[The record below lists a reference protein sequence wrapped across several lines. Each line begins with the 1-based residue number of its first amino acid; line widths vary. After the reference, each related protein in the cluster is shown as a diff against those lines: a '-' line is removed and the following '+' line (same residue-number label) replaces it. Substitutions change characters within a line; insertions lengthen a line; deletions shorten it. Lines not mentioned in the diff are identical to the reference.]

1 MNNKILW
8 YTQSSGRDWSK
19 FILLIMILDDLPYF
33 AVKLLEVPGS
43 RSQNWNEAVRNM
55 VMGTEFSNMVLGK
68 NQQAIMYSKLVASF
82 GQQQKFTYHVPFL
95 IQGLSKCFVRPKSSP
110 VLRNYNFSRASISF
124 LLKISGK
131 VARNFLFDDIWFIH
145 ISSVH
150 CQIYFWN
157 LQSYKC

>member
-1 MNNKILW
+1 
-8 YTQSSGRDWSK
+8 
-19 FILLIMILDDLPYF
+19 
-33 AVKLLEVPGS
+33 
-43 RSQNWNEAVRNM
+43 
-55 VMGTEFSNMVLGK
+55 
-68 NQQAIMYSKLVASF
+68 MYSKLVASF

-110 VLRNYNFSRASISF
+110 VMRNYNFSHASISF

-131 VARNFLFDDIWFIH
+131 VARNFHFGDIWFIH

-157 LQSYKC
+157 LQSYKCLWCEFLAIRNIFSEGHAYELCLIIIDKVITHIKSNTIQVFKKKLFFLKFGSNFYTSPISLGKFKTV